1 MSANASAFSL
11 CVSVEV
17 SPSDNVLILV
27 SLRGSGICLAI
38 FQILTLPSLASVETE
53 QLAVYVV
60 LSV

>member
-11 CVSVEV
+11 CVSVKV